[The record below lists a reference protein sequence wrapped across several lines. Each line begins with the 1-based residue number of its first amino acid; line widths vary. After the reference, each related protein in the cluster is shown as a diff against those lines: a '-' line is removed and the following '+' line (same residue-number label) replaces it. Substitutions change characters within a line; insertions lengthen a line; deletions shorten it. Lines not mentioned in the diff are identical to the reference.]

1 MIRRIDSLDISN
13 KKILIRADFNVP
25 INSGVIL
32 SDFRLRATFKT
43 IDFCIKNN
51 AKIILMSHLGRPK
64 NRNPELSLFP
74 VFKYLEDKFS
84 LSKVFFSDDCI
95 SSESIKRSNSLN
107 PGDIH
112 LLENLRYHESELLDS
127 DIFAKALSR
136 HSDIYINDAFG
147 TSHRMHASNSSIL
160 KYFKKNKAI
169 GFLMDKELKYLSKIN
184 LNKDLVILLGGAKV
198 STKLGMIKYFLN
210 KAGHILIGGAM
221 SFTFLK
227 ACGYNIGKSLVEED
241 MLSEAKAILNDSKK
255 TNTKI
260 VLPVDFIC
268 AEIFSND
275 AISKTRLFSEIR
287 NDEFG
292 LDIGMKTVS
301 KFFNIIRQNSSVIW
315 NGPMG
320 AFEMDSFKLG
330 TNILAEKI
338 ARLTKD
344 KKNISIVGGG
354 DTASAII
361 NLGVDSSFSH
371 VSTGGGASLQLLS
384 GLKLKLFE
392 SWEKYE

>member
-13 KKILIRADFNVP
+13 KKILIRTDFNVP

-64 NRNPELSLFP
+64 NRNPQLSLFP
-74 VFKYLEDKFS
+74 VFKYLENKFS

-107 PGDIH
+107 SGDIH

-127 DIFAKALSR
+127 DIFAKALSK

-210 KAGHILIGGAM
+210 KAGYILIGGAM

-241 MLSEAKAILNDSKK
+241 MLSEAKTILNDSRK

-260 VLPVDFIC
+260 ILPLDFVC
-268 AEIFSND
+268 AKSFSDD

-287 NDEFG
+287 NDEIG

-301 KFFNIIRQNSSVIW
+301 RFLNIIRKNTSVIW